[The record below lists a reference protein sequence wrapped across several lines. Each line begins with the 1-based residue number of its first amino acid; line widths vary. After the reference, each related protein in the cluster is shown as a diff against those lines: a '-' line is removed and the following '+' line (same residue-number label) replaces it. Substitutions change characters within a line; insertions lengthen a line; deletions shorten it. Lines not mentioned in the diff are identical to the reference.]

1 MASRIA
7 SDVLTEAE
15 VLASD
20 TLLGYVLSA
29 KAMLDAGLGYTDSA
43 RASGKR
49 GLALA
54 QRAGAAP
61 AVLFNLSALG
71 FAELSEGQ
79 SAAAHAF
86 LGPLA
91 DAARATGTV
100 EPSVYQFLPDEI
112 EVLIALGDLESAEPH
127 IAWLETQGRALD
139 RPWALG
145 AGGRCRALL
154 LAARGDLVGAESA
167 VTEALVQN
175 ERLPVPFELARTLLC
190 MGQVQRRAKKKKV
203 ARGSLERALSI
214 FESLPAPLWA
224 EKARLEIARIG
235 GRPPTS
241 SSLTE
246 SESRV
251 AALVSAGRTNRE
263 VASELFMS
271 VNTVEAHLKR
281 IYRKLGIRSRTE
293 LSHRMS
299 EDRSPPVGKV

>member
-1 MASRIA
+1 M
-7 SDVLTEAE
+7 
-15 VLASD
+15 
-20 TLLGYVLSA
+20 
-29 KAMLDAGLGYTDSA
+29 
-43 RASGKR
+43 
-49 GLALA
+49 
-54 QRAGAAP
+54 
-61 AVLFNLSALG
+61 
-71 FAELSEGQ
+71 
-79 SAAAHAF
+79 
-86 LGPLA
+86 
-91 DAARATGTV
+91 

-251 AALVSAGRTNRE
+251 AELVSAGRTNRE
-263 VASELFMS
+263 VASALFMS